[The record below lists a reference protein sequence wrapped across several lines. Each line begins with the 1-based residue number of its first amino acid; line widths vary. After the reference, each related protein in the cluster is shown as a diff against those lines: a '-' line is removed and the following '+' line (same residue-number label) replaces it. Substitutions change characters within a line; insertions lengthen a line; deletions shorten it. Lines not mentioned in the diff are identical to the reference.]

1 MKKIL
6 LGVFLFL
13 ISFSWVST
21 TANIIIDKDLNEDK
35 NSFTT
40 TNTNTVYPWEK
51 CFWKIF
57 NNSNKIFIGSLES
70 STAENLT
77 FVVQRGLYNTQI
89 WEFITLENN
98 KDSINYWKYTLF
110 FLDKDNNILSSD
122 KYGTTQYNDL
132 KKLEI
137 DHKIYQRKIQ
147 QEKNSKIIII
157 VTPVLFYLIILWLI
171 FSQNRVKIYFI
182 GLFFIYWITI
192 ICLPYWL
199 KILNFDFIILIHLA
213 MSLVLYLFNQKYFQS
228 NLKVN
233 TIKIL
238 LYLYVLFIFL
248 VILSDLNHLDYNSTY
263 IVVYPY
269 INVIIW
275 WILNVVLFSYILNNA
290 QKKEL

>member
-13 ISFSWVST
+13 FSFSWVST
-21 TANIIIDKDLNEDK
+21 TANIIIDKYDNEDK
-35 NSFTT
+35 SIS

-57 NNSNKIFIGSLES
+57 NKSNKIFIGSLES
-70 STAENLT
+70 STSENLT

-98 KDSINYWKYTLF
+98 KDSTNYWKYTLF

-157 VTPVLFYLIILWLI
+157 VTPLLFYLIILWLI

-192 ICLPYWL
+192 VCLPYWL

-248 VILSDLNHLDYNSTY
+248 VLLSDLNHLDYNSTY

-275 WILNVVLFSYILNNA
+275 WILNVVLFSYILNNT

>member
-21 TANIIIDKDLNEDK
+21 TANVIIDKDLNEEK
-35 NSFTT
+35 SIS

-70 STAENLT
+70 STSENLT

-98 KDSINYWKYTLF
+98 KDSTNYWKYTLF

-157 VTPVLFYLIILWLI
+157 VTPLLFYLIILWLI

-192 ICLPYWL
+192 VCLPYWL

-248 VILSDLNHLDYNSTY
+248 VLLSDLNHLDYNSTY

-275 WILNVVLFSYILNNA
+275 WILNVVLFSYILNNT

>member
-21 TANIIIDKDLNEDK
+21 TANVIIDKDLNEEK
-35 NSFTT
+35 SIS

-57 NNSNKIFIGSLES
+57 NKSNKIFIGSLET
-70 STAENLT
+70 STEENLT

-98 KDSINYWKYTLF
+98 KESSKYWKYTLF

-122 KYGTTQYNDL
+122 VYGIKQYDNLKELENDYQ
-132 KKLEI
+132 I
-137 DHKIYQRKIQ
+137 YHHKIQK
-147 QEKNSKIIII
+147 EKNSKIIII
-157 VTPVLFYLIILWLI
+157 VTPILFYVIILWLM
-171 FSQNRVKIYFI
+171 FSQNRTKIYFI
-182 GLFFIYWITI
+182 GLFVLYLITI
-192 ICLPYWL
+192 ISLPYWL
-199 KILNFDFIILIHLA
+199 KIINFDFMILIHL
-213 MSLVLYLFNQKYFQS
+213 VITGIFYLFNQKYFQS
-228 NLKVN
+228 NLV
-233 TIKIL
+233 TPYIKIL
-238 LYLYVLFIFL
+238 TYMYVLFIFL
-248 VILSDLNHLDYNSTY
+248 VLLSNLNYINYNNTY
-263 IVVYPY
+263 VVVYPY

-275 WILNVVLFSYILNNA
+275 WILNIILFLYILKNA

>member
-13 ISFSWVST
+13 FSFSWVST
-21 TANIIIDKDLNEDK
+21 TANIIIDKYDNEDK
-35 NSFTT
+35 SIS

-70 STAENLT
+70 STSENLT

-98 KDSINYWKYTLF
+98 KDSTNYWKYTLF

-157 VTPVLFYLIILWLI
+157 VTPLLFYLIILWLI

-192 ICLPYWL
+192 VCLPYWL

-248 VILSDLNHLDYNSTY
+248 VLLSDLNHLDYNSTY

-275 WILNVVLFSYILNNA
+275 WILNVVLFSYILNNT

>member
-21 TANIIIDKDLNEDK
+21 AAIGIIDKDLNEEK
-35 NSFTT
+35 STS

-70 STAENLT
+70 STSENLT

-98 KDSINYWKYTLF
+98 KDSTNYWKYTLF

-137 DHKIYQRKIQ
+137 DYKIYQRKIQ

-157 VTPVLFYLIILWLI
+157 VTPLLFYLIILWLI

-192 ICLPYWL
+192 VCLPYWL